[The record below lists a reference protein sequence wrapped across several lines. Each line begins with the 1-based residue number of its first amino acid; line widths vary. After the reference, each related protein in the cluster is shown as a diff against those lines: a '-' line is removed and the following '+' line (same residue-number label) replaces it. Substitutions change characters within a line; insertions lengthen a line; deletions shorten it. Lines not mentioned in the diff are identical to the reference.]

1 MHWNPPFHYRFRQ
14 SPQILHFLKT
24 VQSPY
29 EATLK
34 AKQQQQQKK
43 TKATANSFLFLPTSE
58 LWSVTLTFPEGK
70 VVLHCGVK
78 TSIPHYAKFSGV
90 YQKQH
95 VGLFQQWRL
104 RGWEKFLLPPS
115 PHLIWLTFQDMFSQT
130 GSSSDQPF
138 VMSHGT
144 LTAQWKHPQ
153 PGVCSVHFFFFKL
166 VLHCKFTGTAAR
178 PQP

>member
-34 AKQQQQQKK
+34 AKQQQQKKK

-78 TSIPHYAKFSGV
+78 TNIPYYAKFSGV

-104 RGWEKFLLPPS
+104 RGWEKFLLPPPPTWFGSHFRKCSLKQEFLVIS
-115 PHLIWLTFQDMFSQT
+115 PLWCHTGQWLLSENTLSQV
-130 GSSSDQPF
+130 F
-138 VMSHGT
+138 VF
-144 LTAQWKHPQ
+144 L
-153 PGVCSVHFFFFKL
+153 KL